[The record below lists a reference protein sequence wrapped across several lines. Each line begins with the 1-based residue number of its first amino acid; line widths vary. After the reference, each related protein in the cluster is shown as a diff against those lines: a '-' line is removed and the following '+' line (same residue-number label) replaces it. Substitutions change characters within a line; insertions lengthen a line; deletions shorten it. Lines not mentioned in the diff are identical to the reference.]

1 MNNLDHLRCLFKLEY
16 LLLSY
21 KEFIKITPRW
31 WTLVQKVLKH
41 EIIFHK
47 SGTLMLEKISRSRM
61 LIQKQTALLSMHGSS
76 RTFYNGLLSLT
87 IVVFYL
93 QDLTVVL
100 STLLPVVIID
110 NDMKQQE
117 KFSVGLKV

>member
-1 MNNLDHLRCLFKLEY
+1 
-16 LLLSY
+16 
-21 KEFIKITPRW
+21 
-31 WTLVQKVLKH
+31 
-41 EIIFHK
+41 
-47 SGTLMLEKISRSRM
+47 M